1 MNDKDRHN
9 VIWLC
14 QKHIFGIYV
23 LQGSL
28 QPVYLLVHF
37 IFTRIFSQVWAQLM
51 LHGSHTVSLRASSSQ
66 FRAAHSFF
74 FPFLL
79 SGITSNVFTE
89 EKMILLE
96 NPSAA
101 ELRELMRLIVFFSLR
116 HHKHLPAESAPFF
129 AIEGSSLDPP
139 KPHPGSISWYFQLR
153 LRN

>member
-101 ELRELMRLIVFFSLR
+101 ELRELMRLIVFFFPETPQTPSSR
-116 HHKHLPAESAPFF
+116 KRPFF
-129 AIEGSSLDPP
+129 C
-139 KPHPGSISWYFQLR
+139 Y
-153 LRN
+153 